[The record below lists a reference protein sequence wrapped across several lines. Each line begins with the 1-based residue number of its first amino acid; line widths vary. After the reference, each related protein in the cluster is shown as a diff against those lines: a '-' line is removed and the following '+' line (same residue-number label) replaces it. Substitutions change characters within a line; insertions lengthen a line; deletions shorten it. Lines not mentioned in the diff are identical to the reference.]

1 MALSQRRDDAPPP
14 RSAPAFLLSRPRERE
29 QGTAQGR
36 ARTAGITPRAFVIG
50 TLLIPLM
57 CYWVEYTEIVAQG
70 TDLAAMS
77 LIIGAV
83 FALFALICLNG
94 LIARV
99 APRWV
104 FSQAE
109 LMFIYI
115 MQTVSIGISGIGMMQ
130 FLAPT
135 LGNAYYYANDANDW
149 KNQFH
154 SAIPQHLVPDRTNPL
169 VLDKFY
175 QGNSALSV
183 EFVGAWATPI
193 FWWSGFICVLIGS
206 MLCLNVILRRQWM
219 DNEKLPFP
227 IVYLPLEMTR
237 SDPEAGPIWRNRLFW
252 FAFLIPT
259 VLQSLASL
267 NYLYPSIP
275 AIPLKPSTLPNIG
288 EFFTTP
294 PLSAIGYLP
303 LAFYPLVIGLTY
315 FLPVEV
321 SFSAWFFF
329 LFARFQD
336 VAATAAGLRADGVP
350 RSLAMIPYHG
360 EQGGG
365 AFLALALFGFWSYRR
380 YLAEVVGKAFGEK
393 QFRSVRD
400 DNEPVPYRFAV
411 FGFLLGFALLCAFA
425 MAGGMVWWLALVFFA
440 LYFTMATTFTRI
452 RAEAGMPWG
461 FGPMIN
467 PHGLVTEVAGKKQYD
482 LGSMTM
488 LTYFQWFDMDYRCM
502 AMPHQIEAMKIA
514 NSTTGPTRMNNRH
527 LYVVILWATL
537 VAIVSG
543 WWALLSIYYK
553 FGAATGNVNNWR
565 TGMGSAGFN
574 ILSDWIR
581 NPTGFEVNRLY
592 GVLGGAGFTGFLM
605 IMRTK
610 FLAWPFHPVGY
621 VLAETFTMSW
631 LWCPTLIGWLVK
643 LLVLRYGGMGLY
655 RRGIP
660 FMIGLILGDYVISCL
675 WALLG
680 LYLEIPTY
688 RAFPI

>member
-1 MALSQRRDDAPPP
+1 MAISQRRDEPDTPQVT
-14 RSAPAFLLSRPRERE
+14 PA
-29 QGTAQGR
+29 TTR
-36 ARTAGITPRAFVIG
+36 ARAKTAGITPRAFVVG
-50 TLLIPLM
+50 TLLIPLVS
-57 CYWVEYTEIVAQG
+57 YWVEYTEIVAQG

-77 LIIGAV
+77 LIIAAV
-83 FALFALICLNG
+83 FVLFVLVCINALLAKISRRLVL
-94 LIARV
+94 
-99 APRWV
+99 
-104 FSQAE
+104 SQAE
-109 LMFIYI
+109 LMFVYI

-130 FLAPT
+130 FLVPT
-135 LGNAYYYANDANDW
+135 LGNAYHYANDANNW
-149 KNQFH
+149 KGQFH
-154 SAIPQHLVPDRTNPL
+154 SAIPQHLVPDRTDPL

-175 QGNSALSV
+175 SGNSQLTLHFLA
-183 EFVGAWATPI
+183 GWASPI
-193 FWWSGFICVLIGS
+193 FWWTGFICVLLGS

-227 IVYLPLEMTR
+227 IVYLPLEITR

-252 FAFLIPT
+252 IAFFIPC
-259 VLQSLASL
+259 VLQTMASL

-288 EFFTTP
+288 SFFTSP
-294 PLSAIGYLP
+294 PWSAIGYLP

-321 SFSAWFFF
+321 SFSAWF
-329 LFARFQD
+329 LYVLTRLED
-336 VAATAAGLRADGVP
+336 VFATASGLRADGVP
-350 RSLAMIPYHG
+350 RALAMIPYHG

-365 AFLALALFGFWSYRR
+365 AFLALALFGFWSYRK

-393 QFRSVRD
+393 EFQHIRD
-400 DNEPVPYRFAV
+400 ENEPVSYRFAV
-411 FGFLLGFALLCAFA
+411 FGFLIGFGMLCMFA
-425 MAGGMVWWLALVFFA
+425 VFGGMVWWLAAAFFA
-440 LYFTMATTFTRI
+440 LYFVFAVTFTRV

-461 FGPMIN
+461 FGPQIN
-467 PHGLVTEVAGKKQYD
+467 PHGLLTEVAGKKQYG

-488 LTYFQWFDMDYRCM
+488 LTFFQWFDMDYRCM
-502 AMPHQIEAMKIA
+502 AMPNQMEGIKIA
-514 NSTTGPTRMNNRH
+514 SATEQPSRMNNRH
-527 LYVVILWATL
+527 LYWVILWATL
-537 VAIVSG
+537 IAACSG
-543 WWALLSIYYK
+543 WWSLLSIYYK
-553 FGAATGNVNNWR
+553 YGAATGNVNDWR
-565 TGMGSAGFN
+565 TNMGSAGFN

-621 VLAETFTMSW
+621 VLAETFTMPW

-643 LLVLRYGGMGLY
+643 LLTLRYGGMSAY
-655 RRGIP
+655 RKGIP
-660 FMIGLILGDYVISCL
+660 FMIGLILGDYVISSL

-680 LYLEIPTY
+680 LYLGIPTY